1 MKYLILII
9 ASAALL
15 SGCATTEEA
24 YYVDRE
30 FGMASQA
37 AMDKQVAYTDYR
49 YAEKTPET
57 TEGIVAEEIMDVYTN
72 TFGEEPENVEVFQM
86 GIQQ

>member
-15 SGCATTEEA
+15 SGCASFEEA
-24 YYVDRE
+24 YQLDRE
-30 FGMASQA
+30 YGMASQA
-37 AMDKQVAYTDYR
+37 ALDKQIVYTDYR
-49 YAEKTPET
+49 YAEKTPEN
-57 TEGIVAEEIMDVYTN
+57 TEGIVAEEIMDVYIN
-72 TFGEEPENVEVFQM
+72 TFAEEPEQVQVFRM